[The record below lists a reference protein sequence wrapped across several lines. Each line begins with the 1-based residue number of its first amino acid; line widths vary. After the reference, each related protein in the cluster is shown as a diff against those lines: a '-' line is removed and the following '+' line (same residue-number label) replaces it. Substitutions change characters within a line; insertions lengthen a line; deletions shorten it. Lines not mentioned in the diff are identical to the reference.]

1 MSQTVEAFKSGFG
14 AIMTALEGTVEP
26 ANKALSDGA
35 KRGIGLIAGI
45 EAYGTDITREKAASA
60 IAIINGRIATV
71 KAAVNALEPIDFDTI
86 WPEEAG
92 GAISEVIAGES
103 EPE

>member
-1 MSQTVEAFKSGFG
+1 
-14 AIMTALEGTVEP
+14 MTALEATVEP
-26 ANKALSDGA
+26 ANKELSDGA

-45 EAYGTDITREKAASA
+45 EAYGTDITREKAAAA
-60 IAIINGRIATV
+60 IAIINGRIATA
-71 KAAVNALEPIDFDTI
+71 KAAVNALQAIDFDTI

-92 GAISEVIAGES
+92 STISEVIAGES